1 MSEIH
6 DAKVQFKTDLAAAGL
21 HVLEYVPE
29 RIVPPVVIVNAAS
42 PYIQK
47 AEFGNEYTL
56 GIELVLIAATATN
69 KQATL
74 NLDQLVENVLNAIE
88 PITYARFTTVN
99 QPYNLQTNNAEYL
112 ATNVYVQ
119 LAITI

>member
-1 MSEIH
+1 MSEIN

-21 HVLEYVPE
+21 NVLEYVPE
-29 RIVPPVVIVNAAS
+29 RITPPIVILNAAS
-42 PYIQK
+42 PYVTM
-47 AEFGNEYTL
+47 AEFGEYTL
-56 GIELVLIAATATN
+56 GLELVLVASTATN
-69 KQATL
+69 KKATE
-74 NLDQLVENVLNAIE
+74 NLDQQIEDVLNAIE
-88 PITYARFTTVN
+88 PLSYVRLTSVN